1 MADVATILPDS
12 YRWLLDVGALP
23 RMVTAALQYYG
34 IEERAGAANNP
45 TIIGWGRDLGLN
57 YDEDK
62 TPWCG
67 LFMARV
73 AKDTGRSAPK
83 DPLWALNWAKFGNEG
98 GQPDLGDILVFTRN
112 GGGHV
117 GLYIGEDDQ
126 NYHVLGGNQGD
137 RVCFLG
143 YDRNRLY
150 TVRQPPYVLKPASAK
165 PYRLAPTGEVAAG
178 NV

>member
-1 MADVATILPDS
+1 MTDISTQIPES
-12 YRWLLDVGALP
+12 YRWLLGVGTLP
-23 RMVTAALQYYG
+23 KIVTAALQYYG
-34 IEERAGAANNP
+34 VAEKAGAGNNP
-45 TIIGWGRDLGLN
+45 IIMEWARDLGLA
-57 YDEDK
+57 YYEDK

-67 LFMARV
+67 LFMAR
-73 AKDTGRSAPK
+73 AATDSGRTPPK
-83 DPLWALNWAKFGNEG
+83 DPLWALNWAKFGKEG

-117 GLYIGEDDQ
+117 GIYVGEDDQ

-150 TVRQPPYVLKPASAK
+150 TVRQPVYRLKPASAK
-165 PYRLAPTGEVAAG
+165 PYKLAPSGAVATAD
-178 NV
+178 V